1 MATTDHAVFFSGG
14 KDSMLALD
22 RAVRQGVR
30 VTRLV
35 TLYDGPS
42 GRVRFHGVPVDVMR
56 AQAAAVGLPATL
68 AATTPA
74 TFESVFLDTLTALRG
89 QGIGALIFGDIHLAD
104 VRAWYEDRVR
114 AAGLDHIEPLWG
126 EDPLALARESVDRGY
141 RAVLTCLEESRTR
154 PEWLG
159 QPLTHD
165 LLAAFVA
172 AGIDPCGERG
182 EYHTLVTDGPLFTR
196 PLALRLGA
204 TVSRNGF
211 TQLDLQLADA
221 PPDPSKWPTP
231 GTDSA
236 IRERPYSAA
245 G

>member
-22 RAVRQGVR
+22 RATRRGLR
-30 VTRLV
+30 VARLV

-42 GRVRFHGVPVDVMR
+42 GRVRFHGTPVDVMR
-56 AQAAAVGLPATL
+56 AQAHALGLPTTL
-68 AATTPA
+68 AATTST
-74 TFESVFLDTLTALRG
+74 TFETVFLETLTALRA

-141 RAVLTCLEESRTR
+141 RAMLTCLEESRTR

-182 EYHTLVTDGPLFTR
+182 EYHTLVTAGPLLTR
-196 PLALRLGA
+196 PLALRLGT

-211 TQLDLQLADA
+211 TQLDVQLADA
-221 PPDPSKWPTP
+221 RPDPSTSPTP

-236 IRERPYSAA
+236 RWETPYSAPR
-245 G
+245 